1 MESIET
7 HAARK
12 AFFNERADT
21 WLDKLYKNPDT
32 GYHDRYSGQIEKII
46 APLNINP
53 EDRVLDLGCG
63 SGVLVPYLLRYL
75 GDAGQLF
82 EMDYAEKMI
91 ARNRKIH
98 GDDRIT
104 FVCSDVMDMP
114 FEADS
119 FDSII
124 CFACFPHFGNQSA
137 ALKKMSGSLKPNHSL
152 IIAHLLS
159 SDEIAGH
166 HSSEIAVSR
175 DQLPTRREMEDFCE
189 ESNLFITKFMDEPGF
204 YFLSAK
210 KKSALNLF

>member
-1 MESIET
+1 MELIET

-21 WLDKLYKNPDT
+21 WLDKLYKNPET
-32 GYHDRYSGQIEKII
+32 GDHDRHAEKIEKFIV
-46 APLNINP
+46 PLNIKP

-63 SGVLVPYLLRYL
+63 SGVLVPYLFRYL
-75 GDAGQLF
+75 GDAGRLF

-114 FEADS
+114 FEVDY

-137 ALKKMSGSLKPNHSL
+137 ALKKMAGSLKPNHSL

-166 HSSEIAVSR
+166 HSSETVVSR
-175 DQLPTRREMEDFCE
+175 DRLPTRREMEGFCE
-189 ESNLFITKFMDEPGF
+189 ESNLSITQFMDEPGS
-204 YFLSAK
+204 YFLAAK
-210 KKSALNLF
+210 KKSALNSL